1 MRLSIFWRLTIG
13 FLAIILVVTAV
24 TLFALYQIR
33 QITESSTEL
42 VSKHYPAIESAKWL
56 MTHLYSQ
63 EQSEKRYLAVHDDVF
78 LKNFDQ
84 EAKEFRR
91 TLTSLQDQQTSAEA
105 RNLLKEAEGFHDE
118 YRILFHSEVRLPTPQ
133 GRTARPD
140 YASRRNAFFDRAADS
155 LQAFIDFHQKMV
167 TALVNDSRRRSEQ
180 AESVTK
186 QLVVIAILL
195 GLALA
200 ALATY
205 NILVPLRRLQEHIRE
220 IGSGNFRTSVE
231 VAAPSDLR
239 ELVESVRV
247 MGKTLQEL
255 DELKAGFVS
264 HMTNELRSPLTAIH
278 AGTQLLLEE
287 IHGPVTQDQRE
298 TLHLMAESGRQVIDM
313 ISILLDLSKME
324 AGMVEYRKASTDLKR
339 IVDTSVNKVRLLAER
354 ERIRIMIEA
363 PKGPALVTADDIR
376 IEQVLDSLLSNALKF
391 SRDGATVQIKLE
403 PDSKAR
409 VMRISV
415 TDTGPGI
422 PSNSL
427 PHIFERFY
435 QGSTQTRSSVAGSG
449 IGLTLAKMVVEAH
462 GGKIWAESELGK
474 GTTMNFVLPLT

>member
-33 QITESSTEL
+33 QITESTTEL

-56 MTHLYSQ
+56 MTNLYAQ

-78 LKNFDQ
+78 VKNFDH

-91 TLTSLQDQQTSAEA
+91 MLTSLQDQQTSAEA

-140 YASRRNAFFDRAADS
+140 HASRRNAFDRAADS
-155 LQAFIDFHQKMV
+155 LQVFIDFHQKMV
-167 TALVNDSRRRSEQ
+167 NALVNDSRRRSEQ

-186 QLVVIAILL
+186 QLVVVAILL
-195 GLALA
+195 GLGLA

-205 NILVPLRRLQEHIRE
+205 SILVPLRRLQEHIRE

-231 VAAPSDLR
+231 VAAPSDLH

-247 MGKTLQEL
+247 MGKKLQEL

-264 HMTNELRSPLTAIH
+264 HITNELRSPLTAIH

-298 TLHLMAESGRQVIDM
+298 TLRLMTEHSRQVIDM
-313 ISILLDLSKME
+313 ISTLLDLSKME
-324 AGMVEYRKASTDLKR
+324 AGMVEYRVVSTDLKR
-339 IVDTSVNKVRLLAER
+339 IVDMSVNKVRLLAER
-354 ERIRIMIEA
+354 ERIRIMIDA
-363 PKGPALVTADDIR
+363 PKGPALAPADDTR
-376 IEQVLDSLLSNALKF
+376 IEQVLDSLLSNAIKF

-403 PDSKAR
+403 PDSKAG

-415 TDTGPGI
+415 ADTGPGI

-435 QGSTQTRSSVAGSG
+435 QGSTQTRNSVAGNG

-474 GTTMNFVLPLT
+474 GTTMNFILPLT